1 MEIVNLFEENYQ
13 QKENEIKTKFIFKK
27 NQILY

>member
-13 QKENEIKTKFIFKK
+13 QKENEIKTKLLFKK